1 VNRLGPYSR
10 FLACT
15 GYPQCRFVKP
25 TGAEE
30 SSLETEDK
38 KTDEVCEKCGL
49 PMAVKRSRFGLFLG
63 CSGYPACTNTK
74 PLGGGPRENA
84 KASDEKCEK
93 CGEFLVIKKNR
104 FGRTFL
110 ACPNYPKCTYAKSIK
125 KKPAATKSEKTN
137 S

>member
-1 VNRLGPYSR
+1 
-10 FLACT
+10 
-15 GYPQCRFVKP
+15 
-25 TGAEE
+25 
-30 SSLETEDK
+30 
-38 KTDEVCEKCGL
+38 
-49 PMAVKRSRFGLFLG
+49 MAVKRSRFGLFLG

-84 KASDEKCEK
+84 KSSDEKCEK

-125 KKPAATKSEKTN
+125 KKPATTKAAETN
-137 S
+137 P